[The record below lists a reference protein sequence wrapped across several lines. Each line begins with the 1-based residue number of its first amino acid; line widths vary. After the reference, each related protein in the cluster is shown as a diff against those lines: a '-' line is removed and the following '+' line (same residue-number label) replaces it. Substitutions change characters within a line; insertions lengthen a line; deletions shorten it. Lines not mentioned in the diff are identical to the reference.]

1 LLKENTINNKSKMRR
16 KFGILLSML
25 LLAGAVQSQSK
36 YGEDSVKCVINLSL
50 YREYYKQKN
59 YEDAIKSWRWVYNN
73 CPASNGNI
81 FKNGPTIIKYL
92 MKKTLENKAAYIDT
106 LMMIY
111 DKRIQYFG
119 KEGFVLGKKGTDL
132 INYNSS
138 SFEQA
143 YVMLSKSVEMQGNS
157 SEAGALAAY
166 FKATTHMEKEG
177 RLDKQA
183 VLEGYAKVA
192 EICDYNIINNS
203 KKEKYYSQASTI
215 IESLFAPYANCD
227 DLIGIFSSKFDS
239 NTEDIDLL
247 NRITRL
253 LSSRECTDNQLYFD
267 AAIKLHKL
275 SPSASSA
282 SKVGKMNIAKNRYTD
297 AITYFKQAVEMEED
311 ENKKARY
318 YLELADAYRISGLY
332 STARMMAFKSAEL
345 RPEWGEP
352 YISIANIYISSTKK
366 CASSD
371 FEKETVYWVAVDK
384 FIKAKSI
391 DETLT
396 EKANKAIATYSKY
409 FPNTES
415 CFFNGV
421 ESGQSYKVECWIN
434 ETTKVRTRD

>member
-1 LLKENTINNKSKMRR
+1 MRR

-25 LLAGAVQSQSK
+25 LLAGAVQSQSR

-59 YEDAIKSWRWVYNN
+59 YEDAIKPWRWVYNN
-73 CPASNGNI
+73 CPSSSGNI
-81 FKNGPTIIKYL
+81 FKNGPTIVKYL
-92 MKKTLENKAAYIDT
+92 IKKTPEKKASYIDT

-119 KEGFVLGKKGTDL
+119 EEGYVLGKKGTDL
-132 INYNSS
+132 IKYDPS

-143 YVMLSKSVEMQGNS
+143 YSILSKSVEMQGNS

-227 DLIGIFSSKFDS
+227 DLIGIFSSKFDT
-239 NTEDIDLL
+239 NTEDVDLL

-253 LSSRECTDNQLYFD
+253 LSSKECTDNQLYFD
-267 AAIKLHKL
+267 AAIKLHEL

-282 SKVGKMNIAKNRYTD
+282 SKVGKMNIAKNKYAD
-297 AITYFKQAVEMEED
+297 AITYFKQAIEMED
-311 ENKKARY
+311 KNNTKARY
-318 YLELADAYRISGLY
+318 YLELADAYRLSGAF
-332 STARMMAFKSAEL
+332 SSARSMSYKSSEL
-345 RPEWGEP
+345 RPDWGEP
-352 YISIANIYISSTKK
+352 YIRIANIYASSIKK
-366 CASSD
+366 CGKSD
-371 FEKETVYWVAVDK
+371 FEQATIYWLVVDK

-391 DETLT
+391 DGNVAD
-396 EKANKAIATYSKY
+396 KANKSIATYSKF
-409 FPNTES
+409 FPNTEQ
-415 CFFNGV
+415 CFFEGI
-421 ESGQSYKVECWIN
+421 EAGQPYLVKCWIN
-434 ETTKVRTRD
+434 EKTKVRTRD

>member
-1 LLKENTINNKSKMRR
+1 LLKENTINKKMRR

-25 LLAGAVQSQSK
+25 LLIGTVQSQSK

-59 YEDAIKSWRWVYNN
+59 YEDAIKPWRLAYNN
-73 CPASNGNI
+73 CPASSGNI

-92 MKKTLENKAAYIDT
+92 IKKTPENKAAYTDT

-119 KEGFVLGKKGTDL
+119 KEGYVLGKKGTDL
-132 INYNSS
+132 IKYDPS

-143 YVMLSKSVEMQGNS
+143 YAILSKSIEMQGNS

-166 FKATTHMEKEG
+166 FKAITHMEKEEK
-177 RLDKQA
+177 LDKQA

-253 LSSRECTDNQLYFD
+253 LSSKECTDNQLYFD
-267 AAIKLHKL
+267 AAIRLHEL

-282 SKVGKMNIAKNRYTD
+282 SKVGKMNIAKNKYGD
-297 AITYFKQAVEMEED
+297 AITYFKQAVEMEE
-311 ENKKARY
+311 ENNTKARY
-318 YLELADAYRISGLY
+318 YLELADAYRLSG
-332 STARMMAFKSAEL
+332 SFRSARSMAYKSSEL
-345 RPEWGEP
+345 RPDWGEP
-352 YISIANIYISSTKK
+352 YISIANIYISSAKK
-366 CASSD
+366 CASSN

-391 DETLT
+391 DKNITD
-396 EKANKAIATYSKY
+396 KANKSIATYSKF
-409 FPNTES
+409 FPNTEQ
-415 CFFNGV
+415 CFFEGV
-421 ESGQSYKVECWIN
+421 ESGQTYLVECWIN
-434 ETTKVRTRD
+434 EKTKVRTRD